1 MLKRLLVTALI
12 AVSGT
17 VNASPALDLFN
28 QATYY
33 IASRYN
39 GFSLAPLEALSTQFR
54 PQLDAACAGQ
64 LETCP
69 YSAAVPVVQQMLE
82 TISDGHSYLLLS
94 AQRDE
99 AQRQRSGLGPASPRL
114 GIATREVIGSAD
126 RLIADVWEDSPAA
139 AAGLRRGDR
148 LVSVNGQLSATLG
161 QDFQPSIARAIS
173 SGSSVRL
180 GVQRG
185 AVLLE
190 VTVRGAVSGAIVS
203 HRARAI
209 PGDPVLVRISD
220 VPAVAPLVTWGSEAL
235 VMTRDGEDWVGIG
248 RELLG
253 AKPKVIAL
261 RVNLGSEIIS
271 SSLKLMPDPQAIQNV
286 FMSKQVLSTLTD
298 KNRNLESS
306 VLNAAHAKSVVTP
319 RVWTK
324 SFIWPVQP
332 PRSVSPFAQARLYER
347 GGQLNFHY
355 GEDMAG
361 KIGAPIRATN
371 DGTVEVAGQY
381 AIRGGL
387 TGINHGAGVVSLYFH
402 QSQILVKVGQKV
414 TRGQVIGRI
423 GATGFVTG
431 PHLHWEMR
439 VRAEATDPRQWAD
452 RIFPR

>member
-1 MLKRLLVTALI
+1 MQSMLKRLLVTALI

-190 VTVRGAVSGAIVS
+190 VTVRGAVLPARLPSFRTLSPGGVGYIRIPSFDVIGKVAATVHDLVARAQRMGLTRLVIDVRDNPGGVDFEVLASAGALIERTGFTQEYRDNKRTQVVQNGTVLLANGNVVYATPKPALFRGKVAVLVNRQSYSGAEYLAQFVQDADRGAIVGE
-203 HRARAI
+203 AT
-209 PGDPVLVRISD
+209 GGLGN
-220 VPAVAPLVTWGSEAL
+220 TGSTEFNLPDGSAL
-235 VMTRDGEDWVGIG
+235 VLTIFKSQRLDGSYLPTRVTPDELVPDELEVQSATG
-248 RELLG
+248 RDVALQRALELL
-253 AKPKVIAL
+253 
-261 RVNLGSEIIS
+261 R
-271 SSLKLMPDPQAIQNV
+271 
-286 FMSKQVLSTLTD
+286 
-298 KNRNLESS
+298 
-306 VLNAAHAKSVVTP
+306 
-319 RVWTK
+319 
-324 SFIWPVQP
+324 
-332 PRSVSPFAQARLYER
+332 
-347 GGQLNFHY
+347 
-355 GEDMAG
+355 
-361 KIGAPIRATN
+361 
-371 DGTVEVAGQY
+371 
-381 AIRGGL
+381 
-387 TGINHGAGVVSLYFH
+387 
-402 QSQILVKVGQKV
+402 
-414 TRGQVIGRI
+414 
-423 GATGFVTG
+423 
-431 PHLHWEMR
+431 
-439 VRAEATDPRQWAD
+439 
-452 RIFPR
+452 